1 MGGVVYGL
9 SDSTVRHLRAV
20 ADLPDLS
27 GTKYTIAEPLGRGGM
42 AAVYRGRDTELQRDV
57 AIKVVAASA
66 ALSDGAARL
75 TREAQ
80 ILAQLEHPGIVPVH
94 DVGEL
99 PDGRTFYVMKYVRG
113 HRLDRHLAQPHS
125 LLYKLQVFERICET
139 VAFAHAHGVIHRDL
153 KPENVMVAEFGE
165 VLVLD
170 WGLARTKSD
179 SDLGTIAGT
188 EGYMAPEQSRGSVTD
203 NRSDVFALGVI
214 LDFVLAC
221 ESAPPRPLLAVARKA
236 TQQDPNHRYEHVTDV
251 AADLNRFR
259 EGLPVDAYRE
269 SWLERGGRVARKHQL
284 PIALVA
290 AYIVMRMILLLFR
303 DGQ

>member
-1 MGGVVYGL
+1 
-9 SDSTVRHLRAV
+9 V
-20 ADLPDLS
+20 A
-27 GTKYTIAEPLGRGGM
+27 T
-42 AAVYRGRDTELQRDV
+42 
-57 AIKVVAASA
+57 SA

-113 HRLDRHLAQPHS
+113 HRLDRHLAQPLS

-139 VAFAHAHGVIHRDL
+139 VAFAHARGVIHRDL

-179 SDLGTIAGT
+179 GDSAGTIAGT
-188 EGYMAPEQSRGSVTD
+188 EGYMAPEQSRGTVTD
-203 NRSDVFALGVI
+203 NRSDVFALGAI
-214 LDFVLAC
+214 LDFVLAS

-236 TQQDPNHRYEHVTDV
+236 TQQDPNDRYERAMDV
-251 AADLNRFR
+251 AADLNRYR

-284 PIALVA
+284 PLALVA
-290 AYIVMRMILLLFR
+290 AYVVMRIILLLFS
-303 DGQ
+303 DGS